1 MDATMSSMQGLAL
14 YKLSGQLS
22 TRQSCQDA
30 VDTAA
35 ADPSIK
41 TAIFLINM
49 QQTSQRQVSML
60 RNMVD
65 ESSKAHVH
73 PSAPPRDHM
82 DCDSV
87 SFDDKTFILLLHHLP
102 GELVTNQYPAHFL
115 YGWSFWYLDS
125 FTSQQR
131 AAEDVAADGP
141 PVDLW
146 LEAAASGI
154 SMPSVAK
161 QALAGEIG
169 CALAGDSCSAT
180 VACGAHRCWPWVLCK
195 PQSSLC
201 TMSYALV
208 CAGFPTAPTTSCAC
222 QENAVLD

>member
-1 MDATMSSMQGLAL
+1 MMQGLAL

-30 VDTAA
+30 VDAAA
-35 ADPSIK
+35 ADSNIK

-65 ESSKAHVH
+65 ESSKACVR
-73 PSAPPRDHM
+73 PSKPISDHM
-82 DCDSV
+82 DCDSA
-87 SFDDKTFILLLHHLP
+87 SSDDKTFILLLHHLP

-125 FTSQQR
+125 FTSQQK
-131 AAEDVAADGP
+131 ATKDVAASGGP

-146 LEAAASGI
+146 LQAAASGVA
-154 SMPSVAK
+154 MPTSAK
-161 QALAGEIG
+161 PALAGG
-169 CALAGDSCSAT
+169 NCCALARVSCSAAL
-180 VACGAHRCWPWVLCK
+180 ACVVRRCWSWVLCK
-195 PQSSLC
+195 QQSSLC
-201 TMSYALV
+201 TMSCTCV
-208 CAGFPTAPTTSCAC
+208 CWIPNNIMHVQGKCTSGLYMIGK
-222 QENAVLD
+222 VT